1 MQGAGVLSVVR
12 VISRI
17 PQHLRLQTSAKPWY
31 FVLICGDIRFLF
43 SRLLMEVLRRLMSDA
58 VNQLVKDHLM

>member
-1 MQGAGVLSVVR
+1 MLSVVR